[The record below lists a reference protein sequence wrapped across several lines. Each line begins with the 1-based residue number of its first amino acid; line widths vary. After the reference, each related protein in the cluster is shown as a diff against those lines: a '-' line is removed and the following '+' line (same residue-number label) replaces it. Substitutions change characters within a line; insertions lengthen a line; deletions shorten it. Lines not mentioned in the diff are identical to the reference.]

1 PAQLAVQNQRTGRIM
16 PMRPLS
22 LLIVALAGLVALPV
36 PAQNPPATT
45 PVRVRGAIEK
55 LDGKMLTVKSRDGQ
69 TLTITLADN
78 FGVSALVKK
87 TVADIKTI
95 ASPRP
100 DSKAPMASSIA
111 SNCASFPT
119 RRGVSPKGSFHGMP
133 SLTAP

>member
-1 PAQLAVQNQRTGRIM
+1 
-16 PMRPLS
+16 MRPLS

-87 TVADIKTI
+87 
-95 ASPRP
+95 
-100 DSKAPMASSIA
+100 
-111 SNCASFPT
+111 NCASFPT
-119 RRGVSPKGSFHGMP
+119 RCGVSPKGSFHGMR